1 MKLSHIYVHDSFVQN
16 IGLHDDGNR
25 RVART
30 PPFVTLGFL
39 ELVCRDCQLRL
50 EIGVHLLEV
59 GVHLG
64 VGLSFTVVPLR
75 LSRNRQQ
82 TTTSTTTTTTS
93 TTSVSAYEVSA

>member
-1 MKLSHIYVHDSFVQN
+1 MRPSHIYVHDSFVQT
-16 IGLHDDGNR
+16 IGFHDRGNR

-39 ELVCRDCQLRL
+39 ELVCRDSQLRL

-64 VGLSFTVVPLR
+64 AGLSLTVVPLR

-82 TTTSTTTTTTS
+82 TTTSTTTTIS